1 MSPNTASNR
10 KRRIDIAAFI
20 PNLLTGLNLFFGF
33 MAILFVMEGT
43 PNISIKFILLAVIA
57 DDLDGRLARLFN
69 KSSEFGKEFDSL
81 ADVVSFGVA
90 SSFLAYETQLKTL
103 GLVGGIISSS
113 ILICGAIRLAR
124 FNIIKSASDF
134 TGLPIPAA
142 GAFVALYTMCGISLP
157 VWWFSTIILALSLL
171 MVSSIKYPSFKYI
184 RRSQHQIII
193 FSTLVI
199 IILILLASSTE
210 LPPFKLAGFIPF
222 ILYIVIGPLLTRFTY
237 PSHKAHL
244 ESERKERVC
253 TAY

>member
-57 DDLDGRLARLFN
+57 DGLDGRLARIFN

-81 ADVVSFGVA
+81 ADVVSFGAA

-171 MVSSIKYPSFKYI
+171 MVSSIKYPSFKYVSD
-184 RRSQHQIII
+184 SQYQIVA
-193 FSTLVI
+193 FLTLVI
-199 IILILLASSTE
+199 ITFILMAVSTE
-210 LPPFKLAGFIPF
+210 LSPFKLAGFIPF
-222 ILYIVIGPLLTRFTY
+222 ILYVIIGPLLLRF
-237 PSHKAHL
+237 PSTSQETHPKPD
-244 ESERKERVC
+244 KEK
-253 TAY
+253 